1 MIKKNINFISAV
13 NFSMKGS
20 GSVFGSAMKPMRPQ
34 HWFFKT
40 HFYYKRLELENK
52 HLKQELETA
61 KTHLAKKE
69 KETQREL
76 ENESKRLAL

>member
-1 MIKKNINFISAV
+1 MTKNAGSV
-13 NFSMKGS
+13 S
-20 GSVFGSAMKPMRPQ
+20 GSALKRFNADPQ
-34 HWFFKT
+34 HWFFKP
-40 HFYYKRLELENK
+40 HFCCKRLELENK